1 MNTSASKHAALLRRH
16 RRVRATVK
24 GIAEQPRLSI
34 FRSVKHISAQ
44 IIDDRTGKT
53 LVAATEAEAKAKG
66 TKTERAVAIG
76 TLIATKAKAAK
87 ITKVVFDRGG
97 HRYHGR
103 IKALADAAR
112 AAGLLF

>member
-1 MNTSASKHAALLRRH
+1 MPTSTKHSALHRRQ
-16 RRVRATVK
+16 RRVRATVT
-24 GIAEQPRLSI
+24 GTATRPRLSV
-34 FRSVKHISAQ
+34 FRSVKHITAQ
-44 IIDDRTGKT
+44 IIDDRIGKT

-66 TKTERAVAIG
+66 TKTERAAAIG

-87 ITKVVFDRGG
+87 ITAVVFDRAG

-112 AAGLLF
+112 AEGLQF

>member
-1 MNTSASKHAALLRRH
+1 MPTSSKHTALVRQH
-16 RRVRATVK
+16 NRVRATIS
-24 GIAEQPRLSI
+24 GTAARPRLSV

-44 IIDDRTGKT
+44 LIDDQTGKT
-53 LVAATEAEAKAKG
+53 VVAATETETKLTG

-76 TLIATKAKAAK
+76 KLIATKAKAAK
-87 ITKVVFDRGG
+87 ITAVVFDRAG

-112 AAGLLF
+112 AEGLQF